1 MRIERVRPAD
11 EIVMTRASMR
21 YWLRTIASSLCA
33 CALLLPAA
41 ALRAQGAYPTRPIR
55 LIVPYPPGAGTDIIA
70 RTVGQKL
77 GEILGQQI
85 VVDNRGGG
93 GGVIGADAGA
103 KAPPDGYTMVLV
115 TSTFAM
121 TPALQK
127 PPYDPIRDF
136 TPLVLLAAVPNILV
150 INPSLPAHTLQEL
163 IALMRARPGELT
175 YATSGT
181 GTVSHLLTEWLRSMV
196 GGVQIVHVPYKGNA
210 QALTDLLG
218 GHVSMMFSALPSAMP
233 HLATNRVRPIAITS
247 RTRSAAVPQV
257 PTFIESGLPDF
268 QFSSEFGLLMP
279 ARAPRE
285 IVARLN
291 REIVRILRM
300 PDVRERL
307 AAQGAEPVG
316 NTPEEYAVSIKEDLA
331 RWAKVV
337 ATAGIRAD

>member
-1 MRIERVRPAD
+1 M
-11 EIVMTRASMR
+11 
-21 YWLRTIASSLCA
+21 
-33 CALLLPAA
+33 LPAV
-41 ALRAQGAYPTRPIR
+41 ALHAQPAYPVKPIR

-77 GEILGQQI
+77 GEALGQQI

-93 GGVIGADAGA
+93 GGVIGADAVA
-103 KAPPDGYTMVLV
+103 KAAPDGYTMGLV

-121 TPALQK
+121 TPTLQK
-127 PPYDPIRDF
+127 PPYDPVRDF
-136 TPLVLLAAVPNILV
+136 TPLILLAAVPNILV
-150 INPSLPAHTLQEL
+150 IHPALPAHSLQEL
-163 IALMRARPGELT
+163 IALARARPGELS

-196 GGVQIVHVPYKGNA
+196 GGMQLVHVPYKGNS

-218 GHVSMMFSALPSAMP
+218 GHVSIMFSALPSAMP
-233 HLATNRVRPIAITS
+233 YLANNRVRPIAITS
-247 RTRSAAVPQV
+247 RNRSPAVPQV
-257 PTFIESGLPDF
+257 PTFIESGVPDF

-279 ARAPRE
+279 ARTPRE
-285 IVARLN
+285 IIVRLN
-291 REIVRILRM
+291 RELAKILRL

-316 NTPEEYAVSIKEDLA
+316 NTPEEYAASIKADLA